1 MQFPEFTL
9 KDDTGQELPS
19 FLLENMHFIV
29 CFAPDLSAETI
40 DLAKQFDVLYQ
51 KLIIRNIITMVITPC
66 SQEEIREKVLERD
79 IKVKMMSDPGNDL
92 LKRCGASGRTTFFVG
107 KDMEILAQWNDVSVE
122 KHADAV
128 YDRLKGFFKSA

>member
-1 MQFPEFTL
+1 MRFPDFSL
-9 KDDTGQELPS
+9 KDDTGQVLPS
-19 FLLENMHFIV
+19 SLLTNMHFIAV
-29 CFAPDLSAETI
+29 FAPDLSEDTL
-40 DLAKQFDVLYQ
+40 DLADQFDVYYQ

-107 KDMEILAQWNDVSVE
+107 KDMEILAQWNDVSVK

>member
-1 MQFPEFTL
+1 MAQIQNPNGTL
-9 KDDTGQELPS
+9 G
-19 FLLENMHFIV
+19 
-29 CFAPDLSAETI
+29 
-40 DLAKQFDVLYQ
+40 
-51 KLIIRNIITMVITPC
+51 
-66 SQEEIREKVLERD
+66 
-79 IKVKMMSDPGNDL
+79 KMMSDPGNDL

>member
-29 CFAPDLSAETI
+29 CFAPDLSDETL
-40 DLAKQFDVLYQ
+40 DMADGFDAFYQ

-66 SQEEIREKVLERD
+66 SQEDIREKVLERD
-79 IKVKMMSDPGNDL
+79 IKVKMMSDPGNEL
-92 LKRCGASGRTTFFVG
+92 LKRCGASGRTTYFVG
-107 KDMEILAQWNDVSVE
+107 KDMEILAQWNDDPI
-122 KHADAV
+122 KGHADRV
-128 YDRLKGFFKSA
+128 YERLKTFFKPA

>member
-1 MQFPEFTL
+1 MRFPDFSL
-9 KDDTGQELPS
+9 KDDTGQVLPS
-19 FLLENMHFIV
+19 SLLTNMHFIAV
-29 CFAPDLSAETI
+29 FAPDLSEDTL
-40 DLAKQFDVLYQ
+40 DLADQFDVYYQ